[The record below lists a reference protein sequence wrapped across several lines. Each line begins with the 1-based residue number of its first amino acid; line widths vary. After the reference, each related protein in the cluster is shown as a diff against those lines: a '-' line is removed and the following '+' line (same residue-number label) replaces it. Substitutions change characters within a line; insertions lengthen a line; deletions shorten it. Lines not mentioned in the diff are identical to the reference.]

1 MSKMF
6 VHLFKHCILIF
17 LALSKE
23 TAVELNVKLNALPHL
38 EAKET
43 ERLQMKIGKL
53 GWERCQKREKL
64 KQHVIQ
70 MGKNRDAEV
79 EAKETRLAV
88 EQIELDKMKAAN
100 TDMIT
105 NKTDIDKEVAR
116 VATNKVC
123 NKQGN
128 HLSLNIIATK
138 IQ

>member
-53 GWERCQKREKL
+53 GWERSQKREQL
-64 KQHVIQ
+64 RQHVIQ
-70 MGKNRDAEV
+70 MGNNRAAAIDA
-79 EAKETRLAV
+79 KKTQLAI
-88 EQIELDKMKAAN
+88 EQDELDRIKTTN
-100 TDMIT
+100 TDLIT
-105 NKTDIDKEVAR
+105 NKTDIDKQRAR
-116 VATNKVC
+116 ITTNKVS
-123 NKQGN
+123 QQAGN
-128 HLSLNIIATK
+128 
-138 IQ
+138 